1 MRRFSSFFLV
11 LCVSALAPFAV
22 AQTTGDITGHVTD
35 EQGGVLPG
43 VTVEARGPAF
53 QGTRTSVTDASGV
66 YRLVLLPPGVYKVTA
81 ALQGFARIESTI
93 TVSLGKT
100 SFGDFKLRPTATA
113 EVVVSGT
120 APLIDSESST
130 VGNNIDSRQ
139 IKSLP
144 TGRDYSSVVQI
155 APGVSQQT
163 SNTAAFANTIVINGS
178 TGLENGF
185 VIDGVNTTG
194 VEYGQQGKDLNYEF
208 IQEVEV
214 KTGGYQA
221 EFGGSTGGIVNVIT
235 KSGGNE
241 FHGEGFVYYSNN
253 SVQASNKHPEDS
265 ELFSFISG
273 YNRLDY
279 GFDLGGY
286 ALKDKIW
293 FFGAY
298 DRVQNTTKQTL
309 TSGPNAGGPANTDST
324 TTLGSAKLTWMLN
337 ASNSVVASYF
347 QDPRGDTGAVNDGAH
362 PVNGPYTSFIGL
374 QKFGGSDYSLRYNGI
389 FASSWVVSAQG
400 ALHQEQNSVDPGLP
414 GGDAIQYV
422 DTITNLQEG
431 GFGLIQDKTFKRWL
445 GSASITKYLGPNE
458 IKGGFDYQSDQA
470 DVIKRMSGGQQ
481 VTIFANPN
489 DPSQPVYQH
498 FYWTIPTASLPDN
511 VPTSQLNASPYHRTY
526 SFYLQDTIT
535 ALPNLTF
542 NVGVRYD
549 NQQVYSSDGTQQ
561 INLTGSWAPRIGF
574 TWDPT
579 KDNKTKVFGSFGYFY
594 EQIPMDLVIRSYSSE
609 RQPVIYNFDPTSI
622 VPDVNAAT
630 IIGDQTAI
638 NNGGGKI
645 LGGFNDLTDPGLKGQ
660 YLREGIFGFEREL
673 VPSFAV
679 GARYVYR
686 DLPRVVED
694 FLCDNSGDYCVGN
707 PTVDGMA
714 NLFSLDY
721 NTQFAAPKAQRI
733 YRSVQLDAT
742 KRFSDNWTLLA
753 SYVYSTL
760 KGNYDGLFAPYTQ
773 PRGSAD
779 PNISALYDYY
789 DFFTAGRVIN
799 GVSQPVTSSGY
810 LSNDRRSVVKLS
822 GVYVTPFNL
831 SVGLVTYY
839 QTGTPI
845 SKIGFSDAYTRP
857 EFFLTQR
864 GTVGRVEPTYDAD
877 LHLGYPLQLG
887 PATMTFLID
896 VFNILNTQRI
906 IAVDQRYNLAEFY
919 DPNTNTTNPGYVCG
933 SNSNALY
940 ESKCNPTY
948 GQPIARTLP
957 TSVRFGLKL
966 GF

>member
-1 MRRFSSFFLV
+1 MRRVFVRCFFLC
-11 LCVSALAPFAV
+11 LFLGLFPLAPAAR
-22 AQTTGDITGHVTD
+22 AQTTGDITGRVTD
-35 EQGGVLPG
+35 EQGGALPG
-43 VTVEARGPAF
+43 VTVEARSPAF
-53 QGTRTSVTDASGV
+53 QGVRTSVTDASGT
-66 YRLVLLPPGVYKVTA
+66 YRLVLLPPGTYKVTA
-81 ALQGFARIESTI
+81 GLQGFAKIESTVI
-93 TVSLGKT
+93 VNLGKT
-100 SFGDFKLRPTATA
+100 TSGDFKLRPTATA
-113 EVVVSGT
+113 EVVVTGA
-120 APLIDSESST
+120 APLIDQESAT
-130 VGNNIDSRQ
+130 IGNNIDSRQ

-155 APGVSQQT
+155 SAGVSQQT

-185 VIDGVNTTG
+185 VVDGVNTTG

-214 KTGGYQA
+214 KTGRYQA

-253 SVQASNKHPEDS
+253 TVQASNKHPEDS
-265 ELFSFISG
+265 ELFSFVSG

-279 GFDLGGY
+279 GFDLGGF
-286 ALKDKIW
+286 ALKDKLW

-309 TSGPNAGGPANTDST
+309 TSGPNAGQPADTDSH
-324 TTLGSAKLTWMLN
+324 TTLGSAKLTWMAN
-337 ASNSVVASYF
+337 ASNSIIASYF

-374 QKFGGSDYSLRYNGI
+374 QKLGGSDYSLRYNGI
-389 FASSWVVSAQG
+389 FGSNWVVSAQG

-414 GGDAIQYV
+414 GGDDIQYV
-422 DTITNLQEG
+422 NTLTNLQEG
-431 GFGLIQDKTFKRWL
+431 GFGLIQEKKFKRWL
-445 GSASITKYLGPNE
+445 GDLSVTKYLGPNE
-458 IKGGFDYQSDQA
+458 IKGGFGYTSDQA

-481 VTIFANPN
+481 VTIYPN
-489 DPSQPVYQH
+489 DMDPSQPVYSH

-511 VPTSQLNASPYHRTY
+511 VPTSELNASPYHRTY

-542 NVGVRYD
+542 NVGLRYD
-549 NQQVYSSDGTQQ
+549 NQQIFSSDGTRQ

-579 KDNKTKVFGSFGYFY
+579 KDNKSKVFGSFGYFY
-594 EQIPMDLVIRSYSSE
+594 EQVPMDLVIRSYSSE

-630 IIGDQTAI
+630 IIGDTSAI
-638 NNGGGKI
+638 SQGGGKI
-645 LGGFNDLTDPGLKGQ
+645 LGGFNDLTDAGLKGQ
-660 YLREGIFGFEREL
+660 YLREGVFGVEREI

-694 FLCDNSGDYCVGN
+694 YLCTTDGDYCVGN
-707 PTVDGMA
+707 PTHGRMA
-714 NLFSLDY
+714 NLISLDY
-721 NTQFAAPKAQRI
+721 GSEFPAPKAQRI
-733 YRSVQLDAT
+733 YRGFQLDAT

-789 DFFTAGRVIN
+789 DFFTRGPVVN
-799 GVSQPVTSSGY
+799 GVAQPITSSGY
-810 LSNDRRSVVKLS
+810 LSNDRRSVAKLS

-845 SKIGFSDAYTRP
+845 SRIGFSDAYTRP
-857 EFFLTQR
+857 EFFLDTR
-864 GTVGRVEPTYDAD
+864 GTNGRVESTYDAD

-887 PATMTFLID
+887 PATMTFLVD
-896 VFNILNTQRI
+896 VFNIFNTQRI
-906 IAVDQRYNLAEFY
+906 IAVDQRYNLSEFN
-919 DPNTNTTNPGYVCG
+919 DPTYICG
-933 SNSNALY
+933 SQPGSSD
-940 ESKCNPTY
+940 EGKCNPTY

>member
-1 MRRFSSFFLV
+1 MRRVAVRCSVLCIFLGLFSFTPLV
-11 LCVSALAPFAV
+11 L
-22 AQTTGDITGHVTD
+22 AQTTGDITGRVTD
-35 EQGGVLPG
+35 EQGGALPG
-43 VTVEARGPAF
+43 VAVEARSPAF
-53 QGTRTSVTDASGV
+53 QGVRTSVTDASGT
-66 YRLVLLPPGVYKVTA
+66 YRLVLLPPGTYKVTA
-81 ALQGFARIESTI
+81 ALQGFAKIESTVI
-93 TVSLGKT
+93 VNLGKT
-100 SFGDFKLRPTATA
+100 SSGDFRLRPTATA
-113 EVVVSGT
+113 EVVVTGAT
-120 APLIDSESST
+120 PLIDQESAT
-130 VGNNIDSRQ
+130 IGNNIDNRQ
-139 IKSLP
+139 IRSLP

-155 APGVSQQT
+155 SAGISQQT

-185 VIDGVNTTG
+185 VVDGVNTTG

-253 SVQASNKHPEDS
+253 TVQASNKHPEDS
-265 ELFSFISG
+265 ELFSFVSG

-279 GFDLGGY
+279 GFDLGGF
-286 ALKDKIW
+286 ALKDKLW

-309 TSGPNAGGPANTDST
+309 TSGPNAGQPADTDSH
-324 TTLGSAKLTWMLN
+324 TTLGSAKLTWMAN
-337 ASNSVVASYF
+337 ASNSIIASYF

-374 QKFGGSDYSLRYNGI
+374 QTLGGSDYSLRYNGI
-389 FASSWVVSAQG
+389 FGSNWVVSAQG

-414 GGDAIQYV
+414 GGDEIQYV
-422 DTITNLQEG
+422 NTLTNLQEG
-431 GFGLIQDKTFKRWL
+431 GFGLIQEKKFKRWL
-445 GSASITKYLGPNE
+445 GALSVTKYLGPNE
-458 IKGGFDYQSDQA
+458 IKGGFGYTSDQA

-481 VTIFANPN
+481 VTIYPN
-489 DPSQPVYQH
+489 DADPSQPVYSH

-511 VPTSQLNASPYHRTY
+511 VPTSELNASPYHRTY
-526 SFYLQDTIT
+526 SLYVQDTIT

-542 NVGVRYD
+542 NVGIRYD
-549 NQQVYSSDGTQQ
+549 NQQIFSSDGTRQ

-579 KDNKTKVFGSFGYFY
+579 KDNKSKVFGSFGYFY
-594 EQIPMDLVIRSYSSE
+594 EQVPMDLVIRSYSSE
-609 RQPVIYNFDPTSI
+609 RQPVIYNFDPTST

-630 IIGDQTAI
+630 IIGDTSAI
-638 NNGGGKI
+638 SQGGGKI
-645 LGGFNDLTDPGLKGQ
+645 LGGFNDLTDAGLKGQ
-660 YLREGIFGFEREL
+660 YLREGVFGIEREI

-694 FLCDNSGDYCVGN
+694 YLCTTDGDYCVGN
-707 PTVDGMA
+707 PTRGRMA
-714 NLFSLDY
+714 NLISLDY
-721 NTQFAAPKAQRI
+721 GSQFPAPKAQRI
-733 YRSVQLDAT
+733 YRGFQLDAT
-742 KRFSDNWTLLA
+742 KRFSENWTLLA

-789 DFFTAGRVIN
+789 DFFTRGPVVN
-799 GVSQPVTSSGY
+799 GVAQPITSSGD
-810 LSNDRRSVVKLS
+810 LSNDRRSVAKLS

-845 SKIGFSDAYTRP
+845 SRIGFSDAYTRP
-857 EFFLTQR
+857 EFFLDTR
-864 GTVGRVEPTYDAD
+864 GTNGRVESTYDAD

-887 PATMTFLID
+887 PATMTFLVD
-896 VFNILNTQRI
+896 VFNIFNTQRI
-906 IAVDQRYNLAEFY
+906 IAVDQRYNLSEFS
-919 DPNTNTTNPGYVCG
+919 DPTYICG
-933 SNSNALY
+933 SQPGSSD
-940 ESKCNPTY
+940 EGKCNPTY